1 MTSRHTAQQSS
12 DCLNHVS
19 PTSCSAAA
27 IPLPLLLLRQC
38 SQLGRKSCTG
48 SRPRARR
55 GPGRRGGAAGQQQS
69 TKLPVVSYPP
79 SPRRQETLIANHDSH
94 SHTASSSH
102 EATGGAALKASRQ
115 ATAIAY
121 ALSESASWLQA
132 VLRTPTPASSY
143 KLVSHLHSCLS
154 SRWHCLAGESCAQLQ
169 WFQKGPQWPHTTVGP
184 GQDPAGHSCRH
195 CPRHSASTAVSACST
210 GANCALGHTPS
221 FRVGKRPRKAHDSRF

>member
-1 MTSRHTAQQSS
+1 MCLLVTSRHTAPQSS

-48 SRPRARR
+48 SRPRVRR

-69 TKLPVVSYPP
+69 TKLPVVGYPL

-115 ATAIAY
+115 ATAIAS
-121 ALSESASWLQA
+121 ALSESASGLQA

-154 SRWHCLAGESCAQLQ
+154 SRWQVRVV
-169 WFQKGPQWPHTTVGP
+169 PT
-184 GQDPAGHSCRH
+184 
-195 CPRHSASTAVSACST
+195 CS
-210 GANCALGHTPS
+210 GS
-221 FRVGKRPRKAHDSRF
+221 RKAHSGPTQRWGQGRTRQVTVVATALGTLPLQLSARAALEQTVH